1 MEAMSRRRAPAL
13 EERRI
18 ERGRGMPHADVLR
31 TLVEEL
37 KRVGVDA
44 EHMVGGMSAHAD
56 DAIRAL
62 RSLPDGAGP
71 AAFLARFRQESD
83 VVHRADTPAQ
93 GHAPLAG
100 SAPSADLAPRA
111 SQDSSRDGD
120 QHAAAPLDRTA

>member
-1 MEAMSRRRAPAL
+1 
-13 EERRI
+13 
-18 ERGRGMPHADVLR
+18 MPHADVLR

-71 AAFLARFRQESD
+71 AAFLARLRQESD
-83 VVHRADTPAQ
+83 VVHRTDTPADA
-93 GHAPLAG
+93 H
-100 SAPSADLAPRA
+100 
-111 SQDSSRDGD
+111 SS
-120 QHAAAPLDRTA
+120 LDRTA

>member
-1 MEAMSRRRAPAL
+1 
-13 EERRI
+13 
-18 ERGRGMPHADVLR
+18 MPHADVLR

-44 EHMVGGMSAHAD
+44 EHMVAGLSAHAD

-83 VVHRADTPAQ
+83 VVHRAETPAQ
-93 GHAPLAG
+93 GHAPLADA
-100 SAPSADLAPRA
+100 APGAETAPRA
-111 SQDSSRDGD
+111 PQDSSRDGD
-120 QHAAAPLDRTA
+120 QRAAAPLDRTA